1 MQELPY
7 NAKLATLRLLNDI
20 LKADNVICDS
30 EIEFFNQIIESFS
43 FTTDYKQ
50 DFDNLV
56 TLQALSIVQ
65 DLAASQ
71 KNLIARLM
79 GQMIVIDNDINYD
92 EVKLYNIFCK
102 LCNIDLDFNLNDY
115 PECSLSGPFTNP
127 EDI

>member
-56 TLQALSIVQ
+56 TLQALSIEQ
-65 DLAASQ
+65 DLDASQ

>member
-65 DLAASQ
+65 DLDASQ